1 MDRWCEEAGG
11 DITRN
16 DLVRGERETA
26 TLTDDSNF
34 YWVALENAAKNA
46 FVSFLYILT
55 CLHR

>member
-16 DLVRGERETA
+16 DLVRGEKETA
-26 TLTDDSNF
+26 TVTDDSNF

-55 CLHR
+55 C